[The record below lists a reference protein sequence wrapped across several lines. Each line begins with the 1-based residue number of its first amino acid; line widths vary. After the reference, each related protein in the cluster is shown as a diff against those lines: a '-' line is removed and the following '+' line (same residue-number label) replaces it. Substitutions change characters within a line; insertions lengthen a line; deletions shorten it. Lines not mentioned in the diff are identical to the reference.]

1 MLALGIVYIIRCFV
15 QPVVVLFVCD
25 TCSIVCVFLSV
36 VQNMVLGVTEDLQP
50 TRVNQ
55 NMGFIIA
62 VSAE

>member
-1 MLALGIVYIIRCFV
+1 MLALGIVYIGMC
-15 QPVVVLFVCD
+15 VVKSIIVLFVCD
-25 TCSIVCVFLSV
+25 TCSIVCLCLSV
-36 VQNMVLGVTEDLQP
+36 VQNMVLGVTEHLQP

>member
-1 MLALGIVYIIRCFV
+1 MLALRIVYMIMCFV
-15 QPVVVLFVCD
+15 QSIIVLLVCD
-25 TCSIVCVFLSV
+25 TCSIVCLFLPV
-36 VQNMVLGVTEDLQP
+36 VQNMVLGVIEHLQP

>member
-1 MLALGIVYIIRCFV
+1 MLALRIVYIIVCFIRSII
-15 QPVVVLFVCD
+15 VLFVCD
-25 TCSIVCVFLSV
+25 TCSIACLFLSV
-36 VQNMVLGVTEDLQP
+36 VQNMVWGVTEHLQP